1 MNDFMAGR
9 NAFNTLF
16 EHNFD
21 AILLADSCGLIL
33 SANPA
38 AEKLFGYTQ
47 DDFCKLEQGE
57 LVDPEDANLLSDMIN
72 KCENEVDIKTNITCT
87 KKDGSHFNA
96 TISSRHF
103 SDDNNEIKIVLF
115 VRDISES
122 KRAERK
128 LQDSNNLWN
137 SILDA
142 ANESAFVLTS
152 QGEIISINEI
162 GAKRFDRAIDD
173 LIGNNVFDLLPPDVA
188 KLRRK
193 VCDEALTTGYVKKF
207 EDCRDGKTFYHTV
220 YPVPDAD
227 GVVNRLVVIVT
238 DITERKQSERNLME
252 SDNLWRSI
260 MAAANESV
268 FVLTAQGE
276 IISINDI
283 GAKRYGKDID
293 ELVGENIFELVQPD
307 VAKLRKNVCDE
318 AIETKEVKRFEDK
331 RGDKF
336 FSHTVFPVLDEK
348 GNANKLVVISA
359 DITEYKLTEEKLQQS
374 EQLLRMITDN
384 IPPLIVYLD
393 RALRYRFVNKSY
405 RDFYDGVPREEL
417 IGKHVGDFLGESLF
431 AKIKDKLDATL
442 AGNTISFEMPIHER
456 KGKNRYLN
464 VTYVP
469 DVSEKKEV
477 SGIYILMN
485 EITEQKNKEDELR
498 NSKRLLNDTGRMAKI
513 GGWEVDMKT
522 GKLTWT
528 DEVYRIH
535 ELESTY
541 EPNVEEAINFYAPQS
556 IPVITE
562 AFEKASAS
570 GESFDLEMQLIT
582 AKKNCIWVRAIGKGI
597 LIGEEVVKVLGTFQ
611 DITERKLAEQVI
623 QESQEKLELFMSNA
637 PVALAMFDTDMR
649 YIAVSRRWIEYYK
662 IGKQEII
669 GRSHFEIFP
678 ETRKEWKGIFR
689 RALNGEVIRKEVD
702 KMVRPEGEANWLRW
716 EIRPWFDASD
726 CVGGAVMFTEDITP
740 LMMAENQMRVTARIF
755 DQSGEAIMVAGPDDV
770 IQTVNM
776 AFCDLFGYQA
786 AELIGQPVSIL
797 NSGRHSREFYLQ
809 MRESLSEQGFWQGE
823 IWDRHKNGDI
833 HPAWLT
839 ITQVDDDRGQIAHYV
854 AVYSDITQLKS
865 SQRKV
870 EFLATHDILTQL
882 PNRALFHDRLM
893 HALDQM
899 RRRKSR
905 LALMFI
911 DLDNFKTINDT
922 LGHDIGDTLLQMT
935 ADRFRVAVRDIDTV
949 ARMGGDEF
957 TAIVS
962 DCTTTTADE
971 VASRI
976 QQSLLN
982 PFDVKGHSLFITASV
997 GVAFYPEDGEDAAGL
1012 IKSADTAM
1020 YRAKERGRNRVEFFI
1035 PDLRDKLIKR
1045 TKLENA
1051 LRKAL
1056 KEERLRLV
1064 FQPKVKLTEGYPMIG
1079 AEALMRWHDPEL
1091 GEVPP
1096 DEFIPIAEASGQI
1109 VEGDRLGRR
1118 LLITQIEKWLALGIN
1133 VPTIAIN
1140 VSPRCL
1146 REASFAEELI
1156 HLLGEH
1162 HVSSHLIQ
1170 VEITEVA
1177 LLEHSDVV
1185 VANLEL
1191 LAQAG
1196 IRVAVDDFGTGYS
1209 SLSYLKHLPLSE
1221 LKIDKSF
1228 VDGLGKEKEDEA
1240 IAKAVLALTDALDLE
1255 TVAEGVESAEQL
1267 DWLERAGCKY
1277 CQGYYFSHPLEESVF
1292 TDLMVKGSVIKSV

>member
-417 IGKHVGDFLGESLF
+417 IGKHVGNFLGESLF

-597 LIGEEVVKVLGTFQ
+597 LIDEEVVKVLGTFQ
-611 DITERKLAEQVI
+611 DIT
-623 QESQEKLELFMSNA
+623 
-637 PVALAMFDTDMR
+637 
-649 YIAVSRRWIEYYK
+649 
-662 IGKQEII
+662 
-669 GRSHFEIFP
+669 
-678 ETRKEWKGIFR
+678 
-689 RALNGEVIRKEVD
+689 
-702 KMVRPEGEANWLRW
+702 
-716 EIRPWFDASD
+716 
-726 CVGGAVMFTEDITP
+726 
-740 LMMAENQMRVTARIF
+740 
-755 DQSGEAIMVAGPDDV
+755 
-770 IQTVNM
+770 
-776 AFCDLFGYQA
+776 
-786 AELIGQPVSIL
+786 
-797 NSGRHSREFYLQ
+797 
-809 MRESLSEQGFWQGE
+809 
-823 IWDRHKNGDI
+823 
-833 HPAWLT
+833 
-839 ITQVDDDRGQIAHYV
+839 
-854 AVYSDITQLKS
+854 
-865 SQRKV
+865 
-870 EFLATHDILTQL
+870 
-882 PNRALFHDRLM
+882 
-893 HALDQM
+893 
-899 RRRKSR
+899 
-905 LALMFI
+905 
-911 DLDNFKTINDT
+911 
-922 LGHDIGDTLLQMT
+922 
-935 ADRFRVAVRDIDTV
+935 
-949 ARMGGDEF
+949 
-957 TAIVS
+957 
-962 DCTTTTADE
+962 
-971 VASRI
+971 
-976 QQSLLN
+976 
-982 PFDVKGHSLFITASV
+982 
-997 GVAFYPEDGEDAAGL
+997 
-1012 IKSADTAM
+1012 
-1020 YRAKERGRNRVEFFI
+1020 
-1035 PDLRDKLIKR
+1035 
-1045 TKLENA
+1045 
-1051 LRKAL
+1051 
-1056 KEERLRLV
+1056 
-1064 FQPKVKLTEGYPMIG
+1064 
-1079 AEALMRWHDPEL
+1079 
-1091 GEVPP
+1091 
-1096 DEFIPIAEASGQI
+1096 
-1109 VEGDRLGRR
+1109 
-1118 LLITQIEKWLALGIN
+1118 
-1133 VPTIAIN
+1133 
-1140 VSPRCL
+1140 
-1146 REASFAEELI
+1146 
-1156 HLLGEH
+1156 
-1162 HVSSHLIQ
+1162 
-1170 VEITEVA
+1170 
-1177 LLEHSDVV
+1177 
-1185 VANLEL
+1185 
-1191 LAQAG
+1191 
-1196 IRVAVDDFGTGYS
+1196 
-1209 SLSYLKHLPLSE
+1209 
-1221 LKIDKSF
+1221 
-1228 VDGLGKEKEDEA
+1228 
-1240 IAKAVLALTDALDLE
+1240 
-1255 TVAEGVESAEQL
+1255 
-1267 DWLERAGCKY
+1267 
-1277 CQGYYFSHPLEESVF
+1277 
-1292 TDLMVKGSVIKSV
+1292 